1 MDTEQQPDEGVLV
14 LDTDDRDAKRKRR
27 FARAT
32 EAFQKRAEGSE
43 RRWLAG
49 LGGGKPKR

>member
-1 MDTEQQPDEGVLV
+1 MDREKRPVEAA
-14 LDTDDRDAKRKRR
+14 LDGDTLAAKRKRR
-27 FARAT
+27 FTRAT

-49 LGGGKPKR
+49 LGGKPKR